1 MAPAS
6 PATAG
11 TGPRHP
17 PRNTNVPG
25 SQPRLPDAGF
35 SLNHNK
41 GSSMNKLILTSMI
54 AIALS
59 AGQANAF
66 GLGDLGGIAK
76 SAVGG
81 AKADAAG
88 KPSVSA
94 GDLDS
99 FLATA
104 KEADGLIT
112 ASTDT
117 LFKTMVPQKDV
128 AAHNAKV
135 LEANNIADPA
145 KRAEMLQ
152 QLVAEQM
159 ARLSKVDWD
168 KQSRETPKLL
178 SAEQKA
184 AMKAGPFCVT
194 VHNPRNVYY
203 EMGKYGL
210 KWVASVTK
218 LYGQEIINHWS
229 VYSRE

>member
-1 MAPAS
+1 
-6 PATAG
+6 
-11 TGPRHP
+11 
-17 PRNTNVPG
+17 
-25 SQPRLPDAGF
+25 
-35 SLNHNK
+35 
-41 GSSMNKLILTSMI
+41 MNKLIMTSMI

-88 KPSVSA
+88 SPSVSA

-135 LEANNIADPA
+135 LEANNITDPA

-152 QLVAEQM
+152 KLVAEQM

-178 SAEQKA
+178 NAEQKA
-184 AMKAGPFCVT
+184 AMNTAIYNFTLGTLKDKELLTQSKSLIGAVRSNPLLLMRAGELTDVSSSISNQLNTASSIVT
-194 VHNPRNVYY
+194 
-203 EMGKYGL
+203 GL
-210 KWVASVTK
+210 PKMASAVGLGALPTSAAATAK
-218 LYGQEIINHWS
+218 K
-229 VYSRE
+229 